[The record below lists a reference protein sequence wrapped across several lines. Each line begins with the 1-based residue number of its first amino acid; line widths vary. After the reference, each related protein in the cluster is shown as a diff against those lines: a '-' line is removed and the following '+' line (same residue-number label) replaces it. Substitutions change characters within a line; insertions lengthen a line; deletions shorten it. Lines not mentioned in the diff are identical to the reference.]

1 MDVHFFFPRCDTA
14 VFATFDF
21 WMILVSQ
28 IFSSSVSFE
37 YMIPFDLQK
46 MKTLFSSS
54 LPLKCCNSSRVLVTV
69 AEQKEK
75 LYADQMKILHR
86 EKAELDRKKR
96 NHRLFTRGAMLE
108 SFMRKPLLLTDDQV
122 YRLLKT
128 AFNVP
133 AVQAEEAVLIYEATG
148 DPFLETSREKPDS
161 E

>member
-1 MDVHFFFPRCDTA
+1 M
-14 VFATFDF
+14 
-21 WMILVSQ
+21 
-28 IFSSSVSFE
+28 
-37 YMIPFDLQK
+37 
-46 MKTLFSSS
+46 
-54 LPLKCCNSSRVLVTV
+54 SREQERSKLEERITG
-69 AEQKEK
+69 AKQKEK
-75 LYADQMKILHR
+75 RYADQMKILHR

-133 AVQAEEAVLIYEATG
+133 AVQAKEAVLTNEATG
-148 DPFLETSREKPDS
+148 DLFLETSREKADS

>member
-1 MDVHFFFPRCDTA
+1 M
-14 VFATFDF
+14 
-21 WMILVSQ
+21 
-28 IFSSSVSFE
+28 
-37 YMIPFDLQK
+37 
-46 MKTLFSSS
+46 
-54 LPLKCCNSSRVLVTV
+54 SREQERSKLEERITV

-75 LYADQMKILHR
+75 RYANQMKILHR
-86 EKAELDRKKR
+86 EKTELDRKKR

-133 AVQAEEAVLIYEATG
+133 AVQAEEAVLINEATG
-148 DPFLETSREKPDS
+148 DPFLETSREKADS

>member
-1 MDVHFFFPRCDTA
+1 MSCEQERSNLEER
-14 VFATFDF
+14 
-21 WMILVSQ
+21 I
-28 IFSSSVSFE
+28 
-37 YMIPFDLQK
+37 
-46 MKTLFSSS
+46 TL
-54 LPLKCCNSSRVLVTV
+54 

-75 LYADQMKILHR
+75 RYADQMKILHR
-86 EKAELDRKKR
+86 EKTELDRKKR

-133 AVQAEEAVLIYEATG
+133 AVQAEEAVLINEAKG
-148 DPFLETSREKPDS
+148 DPFLETSREKGDS